1 MALHAWQV
9 QQKTKTKGDGGRD
22 RGGARRERGRDVQ
35 RKRWREGGSMRAAS
49 KTGSKN
55 KECRGENCVRW
66 QMAGDTSDLGARAQ
80 AIVETG
86 FVAEAELK

>member
-1 MALHAWQV
+1 
-9 QQKTKTKGDGGRD
+9 
-22 RGGARRERGRDVQ
+22 
-35 RKRWREGGSMRAAS
+35 MRAAS
-49 KTGSKN
+49 KTGSEN